1 MKLIGRDVSVDAV
14 LAYIDER
21 LAASGGAMTAS
32 PSAPPESG
40 VEPRVDPLSF
50 NLEKLGEHADPTRG
64 LPLESH
70 RDGLSGRLVVLA
82 KQAFRAAGQLF
93 INETLGRQRLFNGHV
108 RDAYA
113 QLSAELLRL
122 RAQVAALELELKK
135 TEALRGEPPASPRPV
150 GPKKS

>member
-14 LAYIDER
+14 LAYVEKR
-21 LAASGGAMTAS
+21 LGANGGAVTVSAS
-32 PSAPPESG
+32 PPETG

-50 NLEKLGEHADPTRG
+50 NLDKLGEHADPTRG

-70 RDGLSGRLVVLA
+70 RDGLSGQLVLLA

-122 RAQVAALELELKK
+122 RAQVATLEAELKK
-135 TEALRGEPPASPRPV
+135 SEALRGEPSVGPRP
-150 GPKKS
+150 GGQKKS

>member
-14 LAYIDER
+14 LAYVEER
-21 LAASGGAMTAS
+21 LGANGGAVTVSAS
-32 PSAPPESG
+32 PPEAG

-50 NLEKLGEHADPTRG
+50 NLDKLGEHADPTRG

-70 RDGLSGRLVVLA
+70 RDGLAGRLVLLA
-82 KQAFRAAGQLF
+82 KQTFRATGQLF

-122 RAQVAALELELKK
+122 RAQVASLEAELKK
-135 TEALRGEPPASPRPV
+135 SEALRGEPPASPRPV
-150 GPKKS
+150 GQKKS